1 MEYEMTP
8 SCFADFRYDISAERG
23 CEDCPRV
30 VSCAGNTKIVNK
42 KFAEFVE
49 TTLHAV

>member
-30 VSCAGNTKIVNK
+30 VSCAGDTKIGNK
-42 KFAEFVE
+42 ALTKFVE